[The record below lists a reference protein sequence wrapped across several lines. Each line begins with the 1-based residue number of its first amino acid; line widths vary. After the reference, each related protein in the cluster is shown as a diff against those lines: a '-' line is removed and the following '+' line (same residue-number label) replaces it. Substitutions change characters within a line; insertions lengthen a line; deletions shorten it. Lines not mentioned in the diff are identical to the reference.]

1 MALSIYLTIS
11 ILILHFT
18 YHLRKP
24 LSFLENG
31 IIFMVVA
38 IITRQCLT
46 LLALEWGLY
55 RMTEDSWLF
64 ICLLLCR
71 DLLTPLMTII
81 FINFYVRAVAW
92 GSKMTAFF
100 IALGVLLALHKLAV
114 DFDLIT
120 YIKWNF
126 FYTTLLNAGFLLSGI
141 AVFKIIS
148 IFKPMENVDNE
159 SL

>member
-1 MALSIYLTIS
+1 MALSTYLTIS

-18 YHLRKP
+18 YHMRKP

-31 IIFMVVA
+31 VIFMVVA

-46 LLALEWGLY
+46 LMAQEWGLY
-55 RMTEDSWLF
+55 KMTEDSWLF

-71 DLLTPLMTII
+71 DILTPLMTVI
-81 FINFYVRAVAW
+81 FTNYYVRAVAW
-92 GSKMTAFF
+92 GSKMAAFL
-100 IALGVLLALHKLAV
+100 ISLGVLLGLHKLAIY
-114 DFDLIT
+114 FDLIT

-126 FYTTLLNAGFLLSGI
+126 FYTVLLNAGFLLSSI
-141 AVFKIIS
+141 AILKVIS
-148 IFKPMENVDNE
+148 VLKASENVKNE